1 MTFGDLVW
9 LSIVGTLG
17 VIAIFCACMAE
28 YHARRSVRA
37 AKRALEFAKQA
48 RELVNR

>member
-1 MTFGDLVW
+1 MTIGDLVW

-17 VIAIFCACMAE
+17 VIAICCVCMAE
-28 YHARRSVRA
+28 YHAQRSVRA

-48 RELVNR
+48 REILRS